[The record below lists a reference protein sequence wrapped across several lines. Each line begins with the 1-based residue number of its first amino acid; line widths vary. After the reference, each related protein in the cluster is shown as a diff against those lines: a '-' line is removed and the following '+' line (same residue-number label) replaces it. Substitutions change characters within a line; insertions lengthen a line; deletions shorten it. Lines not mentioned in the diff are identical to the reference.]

1 MWPMYLPRLGFLPN
15 VGSDMCQKII
25 GFKNH
30 EIINNI
36 IY

>member
-1 MWPMYLPRLGFLPN
+1 MAYLPRLGFKPSL
-15 VGSDMCQKII
+15 GSDTCQKVI
-25 GFKNH
+25 GLKNH

>member
-1 MWPMYLPRLGFLPN
+1 MWPTYLPRLGFKLS
-15 VGSDMCQKII
+15 VGNDMCQQII

>member
-1 MWPMYLPRLGFLPN
+1 MWLMYLSLSFFYLIYVMTHVN
-15 VGSDMCQKII
+15 NSQA
-25 GFKNH
+25 KNH